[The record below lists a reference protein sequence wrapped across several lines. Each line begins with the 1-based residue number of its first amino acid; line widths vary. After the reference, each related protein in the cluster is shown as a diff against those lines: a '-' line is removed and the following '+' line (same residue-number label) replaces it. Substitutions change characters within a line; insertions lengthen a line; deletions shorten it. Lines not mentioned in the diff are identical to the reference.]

1 MSEADDEPM
10 EKPGEEWLIFEST
23 TKGEKKKMSEK
34 PISCPFCGDNALHT
48 EPNEAIDGSSE
59 FAVRCE
65 NCGAYGPWWDNRKGA
80 IAAWNRR
87 AK

>member
-10 EKPGEEWLIFEST
+10 EKPGEEWIFEST
-23 TKGEKKKMSEK
+23 TKREKKKMSEK
-34 PISCPFCGDNALHT
+34 PMSCPFCGDSKSHT
-48 EPNEAIDGSSE
+48 EPNEDIDGVPG

-65 NCGAYGPWWDNRKGA
+65 NCGAYGPWWDNRKAA

-87 AK
+87 VK